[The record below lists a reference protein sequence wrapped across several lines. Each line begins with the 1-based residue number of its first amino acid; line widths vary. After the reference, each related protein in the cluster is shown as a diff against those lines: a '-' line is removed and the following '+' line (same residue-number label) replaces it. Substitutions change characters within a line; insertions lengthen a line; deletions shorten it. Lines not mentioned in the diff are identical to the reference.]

1 MSSIL
6 GLVLAVLLLA
16 PTAGAATGNGEF
28 AAVQQPTGQSPDFLF
43 GRPGGSIGVRGHWVF
58 ARADSP
64 IFDFT
69 TGAFPCRR
77 CLTLEK
83 SDFNAPGI
91 AVDVGVPI
99 GARLDGVFG
108 FEFNRATSSS
118 EFRDFVDTDD
128 LPIEQTTVFTQVNL
142 SGSVE
147 LALLPRGR
155 EIGQYAWLPGAV
167 VPYVG
172 AGGGFLWYRFEQQ
185 GDFIDFFDD
194 AVFTGRFASSGWTPS
209 GHAFAGVDIKLTQ
222 RLYLSTE
229 ARYLWAQTG
238 LSQEFVGFTEGIDL
252 TGLRVSGGI
261 QFLF

>member
-1 MSSIL
+1 MLTIL
-6 GLVLAVLLLA
+6 ALVLAVFLLA
-16 PTAGAATGNGEF
+16 PSAGAAAGNEESV
-28 AAVQQPTGQSPDFLF
+28 AVQQPAGQSPDFLF
-43 GRPGGSIGVRGHWVF
+43 GRPGGSIGVRGQWVF

-69 TGAFPCRR
+69 TGEFPCRR

-83 SDFNAPGI
+83 SDINAPGI

-99 GARLDGVFG
+99 NSRLDGLFG
-108 FEFNRATSSS
+108 IEFNRAAANS

-128 LPIEQTTVFTQVNL
+128 LPIKQTTVFTQVNL

-155 EIGQYAWLPGAV
+155 EIGQFAWLPGAV

-172 AGGGFLWYRFEQQ
+172 AGGGFLWYRFGQE

-194 AVFTGRFASSGWTPS
+194 AVFTDRFTSSGWTPS
-209 GHAFAGVDIKLTQ
+209 GHVFAGVDVKLTQ
-222 RLYLSTE
+222 RVYVSTE
-229 ARYLWAQTG
+229 ARYLWARTD
-238 LSQEFVGFTEGIDL
+238 LSQDFVDFTEGIDL
-252 TGLRVSGGI
+252 AGLRVSGGI

>member
-1 MSSIL
+1 MSLVL

-16 PTAGAATGNGEF
+16 PAAGAAAGSGES
-28 AAVQQPTGQSPDFLF
+28 AAVQQPAGQSPNFLF
-43 GRPGGSIGVRGHWVF
+43 GRPAGSIGVRGQWVF
-58 ARADSP
+58 ARTDSP

-69 TGAFPCRR
+69 TGVFPCRR

-99 GARLDGVFG
+99 SARLDGVFG
-108 FEFNRATSSS
+108 VEFNRATANS

-128 LPIEQTTVFTQVNL
+128 LPIQQTTVSTQVNL

-155 EIGQYAWLPGAV
+155 EIGQYAWLPGAI
-167 VPYVG
+167 VPHVG
-172 AGGGFLWYRFEQQ
+172 AGGGLFWYRFEQD
-185 GDFIDFFDD
+185 GDFIDFVDD
-194 AVFTGRFASSGWTPS
+194 AVFTDRFTSSGWTPS
-209 GHAFAGVDIKLTQ
+209 GHVFAGVDIK
-222 RLYLSTE
+222 
-229 ARYLWAQTG
+229 
-238 LSQEFVGFTEGIDL
+238 L